1 MTIDSVRRLK
11 ELGDISAQMWVDFN
25 NKLTPIRTER
35 KRLFDD
41 IMDKFYSHKQRN
53 LFLLRHGVAF
63 DLDECTEDYMETS
76 DDFRK
81 DDFDIE
87 FTTKGED
94 LFCTITVDFPATT
107 EATKPIKVS
116 ELVDFLNNDDYYTP
130 LMERL
135 KRIEAFREEQERK
148 KKEEDEYSEYLRL
161 KAKYEN

>member
-1 MTIDSVRRLK
+1 MM
-11 ELGDISAQMWVDFN
+11 ADFN
-25 NKLTPIRTER
+25 NKLTPIRKER

-41 IMDKFYSHKQRN
+41 IIDKFYSHKQRN
-53 LFLLRHGVAF
+53 FFLLRHGVAF

-81 DDFDIE
+81 DDFSLE

-107 EATKPIKVS
+107 EATKLIKVS
-116 ELVDFLNNDDYYTP
+116 ELVDFLNNADYYTP

-135 KRIEAFREEQERK
+135 KRIEAFREEQESK

-161 KAKYEN
+161 KDKYESV